1 MSRLCPLFSGSKGNS
16 MCVSSAGRSVLI
28 DVGKS
33 TKQMEFALKNNDID
47 VNSIGAIFITH
58 EHSDHVQG
66 LKVFA
71 KKYNIKVYA
80 SSGTIKALEY
90 KGILSENI
98 DYAVINE
105 GGISINGIGVKPFR
119 TSHDCAEGFGYI
131 VHTPDERSVAV
142 ATDLGYMSDEARDL
156 ISKCDVV
163 VIESNH
169 DINMLQCGEYPYY
182 LKRRILSNEGHLS
195 NEACASELPN
205 LVKSG
210 VSRFV
215 LAHLS
220 KENNV
225 PELAYETA
233 VSKLSAAGFIQG
245 KDYELMV
252 APVTNDERKVVLF

>member
-1 MSRLCPLFSGSKGNS
+1 
-16 MCVSSAGRSVLI
+16 MCISSAGRSVLI

-33 TKQMEFALKNNDID
+33 AKQMELALRNNDID
-47 VNSIGAIFITH
+47 VSSIDAIFITH

-66 LKVFA
+66 LKIFA
-71 KKYNIKVYA
+71 KKYKIKVYA
-80 SSGTIKALEY
+80 SSGTIRALEY
-90 KGILSENI
+90 RDILSDSI
-98 DYAVINE
+98 DYTVIDE
-105 GGISINGIGVKPFR
+105 SGVRINDIEIKPFR
-119 TSHDCAEGFGYI
+119 TSHDCAEGFGYV

-142 ATDLGYMSDEARDL
+142 ATDLGYMSDEVRDL

-182 LKRRILSNEGHLS
+182 LKRRILSDEGHLS
-195 NEACASELPN
+195 NEACANELPD
-205 LVKSG
+205 LVRSG

-220 KENNV
+220 KENNI

-233 VSKLSAAGFIQG
+233 VAKLSAAGFVQG

-252 APVTNDERKVVLF
+252 APVTNVERKMVLF